1 QEYLKTFYSL
11 GKGSIGRTKRESGSL
26 EKKITEMQDFFGLQ
40 ITGKLDSKT
49 LDMMRKARCGVPD
62 VENYKFYPDKPR
74 WNSNTVT
81 YRILKYS
88 NKLKSEEVDK
98 SLKMALKLWSD
109 VTPLNF
115 VKTDSE
121 EADIK
126 IMFGSKDH
134 GDFFPFDGPRGI
146 LAHSFEPGD
155 GLGGDTHFDEDEKW
169 TMGNIKQGYNLF
181 TVAAHEFGHALG
193 LGHSRDPTAL
203 MFPIYKYRKLEDF
216 RLPRDD
222 VQGIQALYGKQGSQN
237 KERDLTKVPE
247 KCDPQFS
254 FDAVTNFGR
263 ELLFFKQGYVWL
275 RKAFLTKIKEGFIN
289 SFFTNIHAKIDAA
302 YDIPER
308 RVAYFFSGTKYWIA
322 EGLNMPTLPASIY
335 EFGFPTTVK
344 QVDAAT
350 YIKGIGKTLFFV
362 GDEYWSYDEHQ
373 STMDDGYPQKI
384 KDGFT
389 GVGSKVDAVFE
400 MIGFLHIFAGPKAY
414 KYDYKRKKVLYTV
427 RANAWLGC

>member
-1 QEYLKTFYSL
+1 MKFLWISILGAILYLGLSLCSPMQKELKAVDWNDLSHAEEYLKTFYSL

-222 VQGIQALYGKQGSQN
+222 VQGIQALYGSQN

-263 ELLFFKQGYVWL
+263 ELLFFKQG
-275 RKAFLTKIKEGFIN
+275 
-289 SFFTNIHAKIDAA
+289 
-302 YDIPER
+302 
-308 RVAYFFSGTKYWIA
+308 
-322 EGLNMPTLPASIY
+322 
-335 EFGFPTTVK
+335 
-344 QVDAAT
+344 
-350 YIKGIGKTLFFV
+350 
-362 GDEYWSYDEHQ
+362 YDEHQ